1 MGTMLRTLTLT
12 ALLALAAGLAW
23 ASEEELRQAETG
35 WAAAVQKADFAALE
49 RILGDRLIYNHS
61 TGVVED
67 KQQYLG
73 RLRKG
78 LQKYELIEH
87 ADMQVRAYGDAGVVS
102 ARVRMKGRS
111 DQRLFDDRLI
121 MLHVWVKQGGRWQL
135 VAHQTT
141 KLP

>member
-1 MGTMLRTLTLT
+1 MLRTLTLT
-12 ALLALAAGLAW
+12 VLFAVAAW
-23 ASEEELRQAETG
+23 AAAPGEEELRQAEKG
-35 WAAAVQKADFAALE
+35 WAAAVQKGDWAALE
-49 RILGDRLIYNHS
+49 RMLGERLIYNHS

-87 ADMQVRAYGDAGVVS
+87 ASMEVRAYGDAGVVS

-111 DQRLFDDRLI
+111 DQRWFDDRLI

>member
-1 MGTMLRTLTLT
+1 MLRIFSVVVLSV
-12 ALLALAAGLAW
+12 LAGWAAAPG
-23 ASEEELRQAETG
+23 EEELRQAEKD
-35 WAAAVQKADFAALE
+35 WAAAVQKNDLAELE
-49 RILGDRLIYNHS
+49 RVLGERLIYNHS

-67 KQQYLG
+67 KQQYLD

-78 LQKYELIEH
+78 LQKYELIEQ
-87 ADMQVRAYGDAGVVS
+87 ASMEVRAYGDTGVVS

-121 MLHVWVKQGGRWQL
+121 MLHVWVKRGGRWQL

>member
-1 MGTMLRTLTLT
+1 MLQTLAGT
-12 ALLALAAGLAW
+12 ALLALAAW
-23 ASEEELRQAETG
+23 AAAGGEEELRQAETG
-35 WAAAVQKADFAALE
+35 WAAAVQKGDLAALQ

-67 KQQYLG
+67 KKEYLE

-78 LQKYELIEH
+78 AQKYELIEH
-87 ADMQVRAYGDAGVVS
+87 ASMNIRAYGDAGVVAS
-102 ARVRMKGRS
+102 RVRMKGVS
-111 DQRLFDDRLI
+111 NARLFDDQLL
-121 MLHVWVKQGGRWQL
+121 MMHVWVKQGGRWQL

>member
-1 MGTMLRTLTLT
+1 
-12 ALLALAAGLAW
+12 
-23 ASEEELRQAETG
+23 LRQAETG
-35 WAAAVQKADFAALE
+35 WAAAVQKGDVAALQ
-49 RILGDRLIYNHS
+49 RTLGDRLIYTHS

-67 KQQYLG
+67 KKEYLE

-78 LQKYELIEH
+78 TQKYELIEH
-87 ADMQVRAYGDAGVVS
+87 ASMNIRAYGNSGVVAS
-102 ARVRMKGRS
+102 RVRMKGRS
-111 DQRLFDDRLI
+111 NERLFDDQLL

>member
-1 MGTMLRTLTLT
+1 
-12 ALLALAAGLAW
+12 
-23 ASEEELRQAETG
+23 
-35 WAAAVQKADFAALE
+35 
-49 RILGDRLIYNHS
+49 
-61 TGVVED
+61 VVED

-78 LQKYELIEH
+78 VAKYELIEH
-87 ADMQVRAYGDAGVVS
+87 ASMEVRAYGDAGVVS
-102 ARVRMKGRS
+102 SQVRMKGRA

-121 MLHVWVKQGGRWQL
+121 MLHVWLKQAGRWQL

>member
-1 MGTMLRTLTLT
+1 MLRILILTV
-12 ALLALAAGLAW
+12 LLALAASAAAPG
-23 ASEEELRQAETG
+23 EEELRQAEKA
-35 WAAAVQKADFAALE
+35 WAAAVQKNDLATLE
-49 RILGDRLIYNHS
+49 RVLGERLIYNHS

-78 LQKYELIEH
+78 VAKYELIEH
-87 ADMQVRAYGDAGVVS
+87 ASMEVRAYGDAGVVS
-102 ARVRMKGRS
+102 SQVRMKGRA

-121 MLHVWVKQGGRWQL
+121 MLHVWLKQAGRWQL